1 MDISKL
7 TKEEL
12 ETLQSQITTQLS
24 AVERE
29 EIEHQTPE
37 EQLETLVSQFNNET
51 SSKQVPFT
59 MSLKHTRNAGYVL
72 ELIDTRDNYV
82 YDRVREQRASLK
94 FLIEQTKR
102 HIKCIHVYD
111 AFVKLDVDDFEYTRF
126 DEYGIKFKY
135 SYANVDF
142 ALDYSGREC
151 ELTASLCIHHRA
163 DTCHMSVNGVGI
175 IVKSENDGVVDITL
189 RSYDWCHSD
198 ELEQTIDELKRKI
211 YDTDE
216 ELEGTY

>member
-1 MDISKL
+1 MNISKL

-12 ETLQSQITTQLS
+12 EALQSQITTQLS

-37 EQLETLVSQFNNET
+37 EQLNSLVQQFNKET
-51 SSKQVPFT
+51 RAKQVPFT
-59 MSLKHTRNAGYVL
+59 MSLKNTRNAGYVI
-72 ELIDTRDNYV
+72 ELIDTRDDYV
-82 YDRVREQRASLK
+82 YDRVREQRTSLD
-94 FLIEQTKR
+94 FLIKQTKR
-102 HIKCIHVYD
+102 HIKCIPVYD

-142 ALDYSGREC
+142 ALDYSGRQC
-151 ELTASLCIHHRA
+151 ELTATLCIHHRA

-175 IVKSENDGVVDITL
+175 IVKSENDGIVDITL
-189 RSYDWCHSD
+189 RSYDQCNAD
-198 ELEQTIDELKRKI
+198 QLKQTTDELKREI

-216 ELEGTY
+216 ELEGMY

>member
-29 EIEHQTPE
+29 EIEQQMPE
-37 EQLETLVSQFNNET
+37 EQLNSLVQTFNKET
-51 SSKQVPFT
+51 SSKQVPIT
-59 MSLKHTRNAGYVL
+59 MSLKQTRNAGYVI

-82 YDRVREQRASLK
+82 YDRVREQRTSLD

-102 HIKCIHVYD
+102 HIKCIPVYK
-111 AFVKLDVDDFEYTRF
+111 AFVELDVDDFEYTRF
-126 DEYGIKFKY
+126 DEYGIEFKY
-135 SYANVDF
+135 DYNNVNF
-142 ALDYSGREC
+142 ALDYSGRQC
-151 ELTASLCIHHRA
+151 ELTATLCIHHNKNV
-163 DTCHMSVNGVGI
+163 CHMSVNNVGI
-175 IVKSENDGVVDITL
+175 IVKPENDGVVDIAL
-189 RSYDWCHSD
+189 RGYDWCDAD
-198 ELEQTIDELKRKI
+198 ELEQTTYELKDKI

-216 ELEGTY
+216 ELEGVY

>member
-12 ETLQSQITTQLS
+12 DALQSQITTQLS

-37 EQLETLVSQFNNET
+37 EQLKLLVQQFNTET
-51 SSKQVPFT
+51 DSKQVPFT
-59 MSLKHTRNAGYVL
+59 MSLKNTRNAGYVI

-82 YDRVREQRASLK
+82 YDRVREQRTSLD

-102 HIKCIHVYD
+102 HIKCIPVYD
-111 AFVKLDVDDFEYTRF
+111 AFVKLDIDDFEYTRF

-142 ALDYSGREC
+142 ALDYSGRQC
-151 ELTASLCIHHRA
+151 ELTATLCIHHRA

-175 IVKSENDGVVDITL
+175 IVKSENNGVVDITL
-189 RSYDWCHSD
+189 RSYDRCNAD
-198 ELEQTIDELKRKI
+198 QLKQTTDELKREI

-216 ELEGTY
+216 ELEGIY

>member
-7 TKEEL
+7 TKKEL
-12 ETLQSQITTQLS
+12 ETLQSQITTQLT

-37 EQLETLVSQFNNET
+37 KQLNSLVQQFNTET
-51 SSKQVPFT
+51 RAKQVPFT
-59 MSLKHTRNAGYVL
+59 MSLKNTRNAGYVI

-102 HIKCIHVYD
+102 HIKCIPVYE

-142 ALDYSGREC
+142 ALDYSGQQC
-151 ELTASLCIHHRA
+151 ELTATLCIHHRA

-175 IVKSENDGVVDITL
+175 IVKAENDGVVDITL
-189 RSYDWCHSD
+189 RSYDRCNAD
-198 ELEQTIDELKRKI
+198 QLKQTTDELKHEI

-216 ELEGTY
+216 ELEGMY